1 MARHSRPAQ
10 GLSKDQSSTAHTASS
25 SVQPQPRVSRT
36 RRSVQ
41 PVRLVV
47 SDEPPPNTDH
57 PLAGLSPSERQRQR
71 LLKLAEIL
79 AEAAKRKAAEQA
91 AKGKE
96 GVQ

>member
-1 MARHSRPAQ
+1 M
-10 GLSKDQSSTAHTASS
+10 
-25 SVQPQPRVSRT
+25 
-36 RRSVQ
+36 Q
-41 PVRLVV
+41 PVKLVV

-91 AKGKE
+91 VNGKE